1 MTLKI
6 GSSQSSNNQSVSNPA
21 EKIEKEK
28 LSSNSAAENEAAIDY
43 LANKNP
49 APPVNLSNTDGD
61 GKITASD
68 FLRKVKSEQPF
79 DGETLSKKQVRVFID
94 VKKSASQTTVADY
107 DKATWRAI
115 FRQAGYGMLTDEEIE
130 TAVGAM
136 NAVGW
141 TTKDSG
147 FDLASLRAEDAKPGA
162 MVVKT
167 NQSVIERAKRAGQA
181 VLQYQEY
188 KSQEADLAVEK
199 GKIYVNQA
207 IGGFLQP
214 IVNAPVNIVN
224 GISEPLRAGEKL
236 AFGTNY
242 IPEIPKMSVAEQS
255 EYWNKDN
262 RLYANKG
269 AEIVS
274 TITFGGALGSRALA
288 TQTGRV
294 LTGVESGYN
303 IAAGLTGKDVTQT
316 DAQGNARQMEW
327 LERGTRLAGGLFG
340 ARQTVK
346 SEISAANSAVNK
358 LDDIFKNPPKSQME
372 MVTPEGFRVRIENG
386 IDKLDDLEKGG
397 NTFEI
402 RTKRTQ
408 SGVAPDEQV
417 INVLKIEF
425 EPVDYKFRSH
435 TIKLSR
441 TGMKHILQRHH
452 PEFWNGSVKDKQSYF
467 DAKISI
473 NELQNAITAVLKQ
486 NRELLITKG
495 SNIKLQIKGD
505 YNGNQ
510 YVLGLKRGQIHQLYI
525 PK

>member
-1 MTLKI
+1 
-6 GSSQSSNNQSVSNPA
+6 
-21 EKIEKEK
+21 
-28 LSSNSAAENEAAIDY
+28 
-43 LANKNP
+43 
-49 APPVNLSNTDGD
+49 
-61 GKITASD
+61 
-68 FLRKVKSEQPF
+68 
-79 DGETLSKKQVRVFID
+79 
-94 VKKSASQTTVADY
+94 
-107 DKATWRAI
+107 
-115 FRQAGYGMLTDEEIE
+115 
-130 TAVGAM
+130 
-136 NAVGW
+136 
-141 TTKDSG
+141 
-147 FDLASLRAEDAKPGA
+147 
-162 MVVKT
+162 
-167 NQSVIERAKRAGQA
+167 
-181 VLQYQEY
+181 
-188 KSQEADLAVEK
+188 
-199 GKIYVNQA
+199 
-207 IGGFLQP
+207 
-214 IVNAPVNIVN
+214 
-224 GISEPLRAGEKL
+224 
-236 AFGTNY
+236 
-242 IPEIPKMSVAEQS
+242 MSVAEQS

-346 SEISAANSAVNK
+346 SEISAANSAVDK

-372 MVTPEGFRVRIENG
+372 MVTPEGFRVKIENG

-425 EPVDYKFRSH
+425 EPVDYKFGSH